1 MLLVLCWRRR
11 RMCAYTRALSGW
23 RRRHCPSDG
32 SSFRRWSRRNCA
44 QIRWAS
50 GGCGRRRFTALRRR
64 PLHRREGCLCFRPQ
78 TAIGRSY
85 AARLQSFARRCS
97 RIWGGGSCISCEW
110 LPERALGLLRCLL
123 RLFQR
128 AVLPRYHAASTAV
141 AVPWLVVFAEEFY
154 KVGWEQPDHAPVAL
168 QPAHPP

>member
-1 MLLVLCWRRR
+1 MLLVLDWRRR
-11 RMCAYTRALSGW
+11 RVCAYTRALPGW
-23 RRRHCPSDG
+23 RGRHCSCDG
-32 SSFRRWSRRNCA
+32 SPFRRGSRRNCA

-50 GGCGRRRFTALRRR
+50 RGCGRRRFATLRRR
-64 PLHRREGCLCFRPQ
+64 PLHRREGCLCFLQ

-85 AARLQSFARRCS
+85 AARLQSLARRCS
-97 RIWGGGSCISCEW
+97 RVRGGGSCISCEG

-128 AVLPRYHAASTAV
+128 AILPRYHAAPTAI
-141 AVPWLVVFAEEFY
+141 AGPWLVVFAEEFD
-154 KVGWEQPDHAPVAL
+154 KVGWEQPDHAPVTL